1 MLGKFIRQEIRA
13 QGKVMLLILGAMAAA
28 EIFMMILMLFERH
41 VRTLI
46 CGGMRYLRPDDYIIG
61 GDCLRVPVLPLPSVD
76 VLAAGISDT
85 YASAENHADSA
96 CEDFCIVCVPFGH
109 RGI

>member
-41 VRTLI
+41 VT
-46 CGGMRYLRPDDYIIG
+46 GKIIG
-61 GDCLRVPVLPLPSVD
+61 S
-76 VLAAGISDT
+76 
-85 YASAENHADSA
+85 
-96 CEDFCIVCVPFGH
+96 
-109 RGI
+109 